1 MKYSIGDY
9 VYVKPFPNATYPA
22 VIEAI
27 EQGKY
32 KVKFFFKEH
41 RKLMV
46 AQNLVSEVFV
56 TPISWEVKLYSVS
69 DSFIYTLFFLF
80 F

>member
-9 VYVKPFPNATYPA
+9 VFFNPFPNTTYPA

-32 KVKFFFKEH
+32 KVKVFFKEH
-41 RKLMV
+41 KKLMV
-46 AQNLVSEVFV
+46 AQNVVGEHNLA
-56 TPISWEVKLYSVS
+56 PMM
-69 DSFIYTLFFLF
+69 
-80 F
+80 